1 MLYAIC
7 HSVGWP
13 TVGSLKNKGGEMDN
27 LSAFEAQAL
36 IFFKNVITDLIIL
49 LEFLT
54 LYTIYL
60 SKSSSRFYSL
70 SLIHKITFK

>member
-1 MLYAIC
+1 MLVGGWLCMLYAIC

-36 IFFKNVITDLIIL
+36 ILKKNCN
-49 LEFLT
+49 
-54 LYTIYL
+54 Y
-60 SKSSSRFYSL
+60 RFDNPS
-70 SLIHKITFK
+70 

>member
-36 IFFKNVITDLIIL
+36 IF
-49 LEFLT
+49 
-54 LYTIYL
+54 
-60 SKSSSRFYSL
+60 
-70 SLIHKITFK
+70 